1 MRISKSLLLV
11 VSLLVSVAVIAQ
23 SDEDAAKQRLE
34 RLNALLADSLAEVQN
49 LRLPENRA
57 VFYAR
62 IGNLTWPQDEKRA
75 RTLFRN
81 AANELI
87 AAQTF
92 AESKRAVNPDNELLQ
107 GGNSRQQILN
117 TIATRDA
124 ELALELLVS
133 TRPFNIRRALE
144 AGPEKNPKISNFR
157 QNNAYLVQNE
167 NYMEQ
172 NFYRMAA
179 EQSPERAVKILKDA
193 LSKGLTNDTFNQLER
208 LSQKDAVVAAEMA
221 SQVVDKLLRSTYMI
235 EEQQNYVDISLTNAV
250 LNYQISRRTDDGRKL
265 KFDDAQIQ
273 SLAVHFINAYIAD
286 QRVAGAIGQ
295 GIVTIA
301 EKLRPSSVEQIKRVN
316 ARMYPQ
322 NGGSEQDAAYQK
334 LMSNDTPVEQMLAEA
349 DKYPMSS
356 RRQIYQTASNR
367 LMGAGN
373 WQAAREVITE
383 NFASDDGDYTLT
395 NFDQQLVYNLI
406 GQGKFAEAE
415 NVIDGLPVQ
424 HRVPLLINLAS
435 SVFNR
440 DQKENRTYAVAI
452 LGKARQLVSE
462 KPENSNEM
470 GLLMQLIAGYSQLD
484 QAEAI
489 HLFEAVIPKLIELTD
504 AAAVINGFQ
513 VNSNVR
519 DGEFIAGNGSPLDQF
534 GGSSYMFA
542 TFAKYDLDRTVNLID
557 VFKRPEIRISLK
569 LQMLDGSE
577 LVTALPGGRSIAQ
590 LPIITRHHR

>member
-1 MRISKSLLLV
+1 
-11 VSLLVSVAVIAQ
+11 
-23 SDEDAAKQRLE
+23 
-34 RLNALLADSLAEVQN
+34 
-49 LRLPENRA
+49 
-57 VFYAR
+57 
-62 IGNLTWPQDEKRA
+62 
-75 RTLFRN
+75 
-81 AANELI
+81 
-87 AAQTF
+87 
-92 AESKRAVNPDNELLQ
+92 LLQ
-107 GGNSRQQILN
+107 GGNTRQQILN
-117 TIATRDA
+117 TIAARDA
-124 ELALELLVS
+124 ELALELLVN
-133 TRPFNIRRALE
+133 TRPFNIRRAME
-144 AGPEKNPKISNFR
+144 TVPEKNLKISNYR
-157 QNNAYLVQNE
+157 QNNFYLVQNE

-179 EQSPERAVKILKDA
+179 EQSPERAVKILKES

-208 LSQKDAVVAAEMA
+208 LSQKDADVAAEMA
-221 SQVVDKLLRSTYMI
+221 SQVVDKLLRSTYMT
-235 EEQQNYVDISLTNAV
+235 EEQQNYVDIQLTNSI
-250 LNYQISRRTDDGRKL
+250 LNYHISRQKEDGRKL
-265 KFDDAQIQ
+265 KFEDPQIQ
-273 SLAVHFINAYIAD
+273 SLAAKFVNAYVTD
-286 QRVAGAIGQ
+286 QRIAGTIGQ

-349 DKYPMSS
+349 DKFPMST

-373 WQAAREVITE
+373 WQAARDVITE

-395 NFDQQLVYNLI
+395 NFDQQVVYNLI

-415 NVIDGLPVQ
+415 YVIEGLPLQ
-424 HRVPLLINLAS
+424 HRVPLLVNLAS
-435 SVFNR
+435 SAFNR

-452 LGKARQLVSE
+452 LGKTRQLVNE
-462 KPENSNEM
+462 KPENSAEM
-470 GLLMQLIAGYSQLD
+470 GLLMQLIAGYSQID

-489 HLFEAVIPKLIELTD
+489 HLFEAVIPKLMELTD

-513 VNSNVR
+513 LNSNVR

-577 LVTALPGGRSIAQ
+577 IVTALPGGRSIAQ
-590 LPIITRHHR
+590 LPIITRRHR

>member
-11 VSLLVSVAVIAQ
+11 VSLFVSVSVIAQ
-23 SDEDAAKQRLE
+23 SDEEAAKQRLE

-62 IGNLTWPQDEKRA
+62 IGNLTWPQDQKRA

-87 AAQTF
+87 NAQTF
-92 AESKRAVNPDNELLQ
+92 AESKRAINPDNELLQ

-117 TIATRDA
+117 TIAARDA

-144 AGPEKNPKISNFR
+144 TIPEKNQKISNYR
-157 QNNAYLVQNE
+157 QNNFYLVQNE

-208 LSQKDAVVAAEMA
+208 LSQKDATVAAEMA
-221 SQVVDKLLRSTYMI
+221 SQVVDKLLRSTYMA
-235 EEQQNYVDISLTNAV
+235 EEQQNYVDISLTNAI
-250 LNYQISRRTDDGRKL
+250 LNYQISRRIDDGRKL

-273 SLAVHFINAYIAD
+273 SLAAHFINAYIAD

-295 GIVTIA
+295 GIVSIA
-301 EKLRPSSVEQIKRVN
+301 EKLRPSSIEQIKRVN

-322 NGGSEQDAAYQK
+322 NGGSEQDAAFQK

-349 DKYPMSS
+349 EKFPMSN

-367 LMGAGN
+367 LMAAGN
-373 WQAAREVITE
+373 WQGAREVITE

-395 NFDQQLVYNLI
+395 NFDQQIVYNLI
-406 GQGKFAEAE
+406 GQGKFADAE
-415 NVIDGLPVQ
+415 NVIDGLLVQ
-424 HRVPLLINLAS
+424 HRVPLLVNLAS

-440 DQKENRTYAVAI
+440 DQKENRTYAIAI

-462 KPENSNEM
+462 KPGNSNEM
-470 GLLMQLIAGYSQLD
+470 GLLMQLIGGYSQID

-489 HLFEAVIPKLIELTD
+489 HLFEAVVPKLMQLTD

-513 VNSNVR
+513 LNSNVR
-519 DGEFIAGNGSPLDQF
+519 DGEFIAGYGSPLDQF

-577 LVTALPGGRSIAQ
+577 MVTTLPGGRSIAQ
-590 LPIITRHHR
+590 LPISGRRHR